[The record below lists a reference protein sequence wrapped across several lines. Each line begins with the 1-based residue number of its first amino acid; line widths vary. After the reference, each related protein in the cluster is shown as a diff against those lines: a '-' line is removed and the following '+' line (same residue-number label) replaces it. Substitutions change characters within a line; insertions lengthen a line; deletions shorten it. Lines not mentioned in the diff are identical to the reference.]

1 MVSAENPLEEPLLLR
16 EVPGRELEQR
26 TIGQGSVP
34 AGNVLVDGE
43 GEVLEHIH
51 GGAHPWKDETWSEMV
66 GEAPTTRVA
75 ELAAADA
82 AASCAPATPEEE
94 RNNEQA

>member
-16 EVPGRELEQR
+16 EVPCRELEQR
-26 TIGQGSVP
+26 TIGQGLVP

-51 GGAHPWKDETWSEMV
+51 GRAHP
-66 GEAPTTRVA
+66 
-75 ELAAADA
+75 
-82 AASCAPATPEEE
+82 
-94 RNNEQA
+94 

>member
-51 GGAHPWKDETWSEMV
+51 GGAHP
-66 GEAPTTRVA
+66 
-75 ELAAADA
+75 
-82 AASCAPATPEEE
+82 
-94 RNNEQA
+94 